1 MIFVALGTQ
10 KFQLNRLLQKID
22 YLVEKNIIT
31 EPVFAQIGYSTYI
44 PKNFE
49 FTAFMEQK
57 EFKEKIMK
65 CDLLITHSGVGTIL
79 TGINLKKHI
88 LVYPRL
94 EKYGEH
100 VDDHQVEIGE
110 AFEAMGIVVCCKE
123 SDSLEEKIKEAY
135 NKKWQSYISNR
146 KKHIHI
152 IREFLEKEIGS

>member
-79 TGINLKKHI
+79 TGIN
-88 LVYPRL
+88 
-94 EKYGEH
+94 
-100 VDDHQVEIGE
+100 
-110 AFEAMGIVVCCKE
+110 
-123 SDSLEEKIKEAY
+123 
-135 NKKWQSYISNR
+135 
-146 KKHIHI
+146 
-152 IREFLEKEIGS
+152 